1 MRNLFPVFIALL
13 LLTSASEL
21 RAEDFDLGK
30 NGQLSVAVPEGWE
43 GKAKEIPGVGVD
55 ITVRPKTPR
64 NMACKLTVLFIP
76 AEQELTPEQV
86 IERWKG
92 TLGQFAEGSVE
103 KEAKVEKLN
112 LKSGVGVYASFTDP
126 SLVGKPSEPGNYK
139 VMSPG
144 MIHLKKELVIAT
156 TIFADDKAAPE
167 FAVLVKMLESVTLKE
182 AGEKSI

>member
-1 MRNLFPVFIALL
+1 MRNLLPALVALL
-13 LLTSASEL
+13 FVYSSSAL
-21 RAEDFDLGK
+21 HGEDFDLGK
-30 NGQLSVAVPEGWE
+30 NGRLSVAVPAGWE
-43 GKAKEIPGVGVD
+43 AKPQEITGVGVD
-55 ITVRPKTPR
+55 ITVRPKTPQ
-64 NMACKLTVLFIP
+64 NMACKMTVLFIP

-103 KEAKVEKLN
+103 KEAKVEKLD
-112 LKSGVGVYASFTDP
+112 LKAGVGVYASFTDP
-126 SLVGKPSEPGNYK
+126 SLVDKPSEPGNYK

-167 FAVLVKMLESVTLKE
+167 FAALVKMLESVSLKQ
-182 AGEKSI
+182 GGGGI